1 VSRYRVEIAR
11 RAAKAIAA
19 LPRKERQRIRAVVD
33 LLAEDPRPPG
43 CVALVGEPQAYRVR
57 SGNYRV
63 VYEVF
68 DDRLLVQVV
77 RAGHRREVY
86 RT

>member
-1 VSRYRVEIAR
+1 MTRCRVDIAR
-11 RAAKAIAA
+11 RALKSLAL
-19 LPRKERQRIRAVVD
+19 LPRNDQQRVRAIID
-33 LLAEDPRPPG
+33 LLASEPRPPK
-43 CVALVGEPQAYRVR
+43 CVALVGEKNVYGVR
-57 SGNYRV
+57 AGDYRV
-63 VYEVF
+63 VYEVH

>member
-1 VSRYRVEIAR
+1 MSEYRVEIAR
-11 RAAKAIAA
+11 RALKVIAT
-19 LPRKERQRIRAVVD
+19 LPRKDQQRLRAVIE
-33 LLAEDPRPPG
+33 LLADNPRPPG
-43 CVALVGEPQAYRVR
+43 CFAMTGEANAYRVR
-57 SGNYRV
+57 SGDYRV

-86 RT
+86 R

>member
-1 VSRYRVEIAR
+1 
-11 RAAKAIAA
+11 
-19 LPRKERQRIRAVVD
+19 
-33 LLAEDPRPPG
+33 
-43 CVALVGEPQAYRVR
+43 VR